1 MKIWSFLVAAVIA
14 YAPTTASA
22 ANVVFVN
29 QSAWE
34 IHEVYFSPA
43 SQHSWGEDHLGND
56 VLEKGDSLTLSDVNA
71 GTWDVMIIDEDG
83 DKCVIEDVSIKSSDR
98 WVITDNDLLSC
109 QAGS

>member
-1 MKIWSFLVAAVIA
+1 LHVAPAIG
-14 YAPTTASA
+14 SA

-43 SQHSWGEDHLGND
+43 SESNWGDDYLEKQ
-56 VLEKGDSLTLSDVNA
+56 VLENGDSLTLSGVET
-71 GTWDVMIIDEDG
+71 GTWDVMIVDEDG
-83 DKCVIEDVSIKSSDR
+83 DKCVLEDVTISGSER
-98 WVITDNDLLSC
+98 WIITDKDLLAC